1 MEPRDLSAHSVYRPG
16 RGIEETARELG
27 LDPDDLVKLSSNE
40 NPLGPSP
47 AAVEAVRAAADQM
60 HVYPTTSHTDLTAGL
75 AEEWGV
81 SDAQI
86 WLANGG
92 DGALDYLARAMIE
105 PGDRVLVPE
114 PDFTYHAMSARYHHA
129 TVDSV
134 PLVADEG
141 FRQTPDRIAGAVDD
155 HRIVYLT
162 RPHNPTGSTIT
173 LESLRAIADRTGPE
187 TLIVV
192 DEAYQRFADVTS
204 AVDLLDERDDV
215 AVLRSFS
222 KTYGMAGIRLGY
234 AVVPEAWADA
244 YAAINTPFAASELA
258 CRAGLAALDD
268 DEHLD
273 RTLDLVEWARSY
285 IREHLDAPTLPSGGN
300 FVLAEVG
307 DATSVTERARE
318 RGVLIRDCTSFG
330 LDEYARISVGR
341 REELPDAID
350 TLNDVLATVETTP

>member
-1 MEPRDLSAHSVYRPG
+1 MEPRDLSAHSIYRPG

-47 AAVEAVRAAADQM
+47 AAVDAVREGAEEM
-60 HVYPTTSHTDLTAGL
+60 HVYPTASHTDLTAAL
-75 AEEWGV
+75 ADEWGV
-81 SDAQI
+81 DPDQI
-86 WLANGG
+86 WLGNGG

-129 TVDSV
+129 SVDTVA
-134 PLVADEG
+134 LVADEG
-141 FRQTPDRIAGAVDD
+141 FRQTPDRIAGALTD

-162 RPHNPTGSTIT
+162 RPHNPTGSTID
-173 LESLRAIADRTGPE
+173 LPAVRAIADRTGPE
-187 TLIVV
+187 TLVVV
-192 DEAYQRFADVTS
+192 DEAYQPFADGRT
-204 AVDLLDERDDV
+204 AIDLLDERDDI

-222 KTYGMAGIRLGY
+222 KTYGLAGLRLGY

-258 CRAGLAALDD
+258 CRAGLAAIDD

-300 FVLAEVG
+300 FVLARVG
-307 DATSVTERARE
+307 DAARVTERARE
-318 RGVLIRDCTSFG
+318 RGVLVRDCTSFG
-330 LDEYARISVGR
+330 LDAYVRISVGR
-341 REELPDAID
+341 RAELPDAIA
-350 TLNDVLATVETTP
+350 TLNDVLATVEPV